1 MKRRHRCSP
10 LICGVCMIAG
20 CWIGSAYV
28 LVVHGSGAAAESPE
42 TIPAPTATERP
53 RAETPSPAAEPVNRF
68 VDWELTKVLVEMN
81 IRNPSPEHEA
91 FLREY
96 DLTQNR
102 CEKGE

>member
-1 MKRRHRCSP
+1 MKPRHRCFS

-20 CWIGSAYV
+20 CWIGSVYV
-28 LVVHGSGAAAESPE
+28 LVVHGSGAAAESRE
-42 TIPAPTATERP
+42 AIPAPTATEQP
-53 RAETPSPAAEPVNRF
+53 RAETPSPAAEPV
-68 VDWELTKVLVEMN
+68 DWELTKVLVEMD

-102 CEKGE
+102 CCEKGEQ